1 MDERTG
7 RHKTFSEAQ
16 IWLIKRKMP
25 FLLLSEVQDHISEAQ
40 VPISEEQV
48 PLSEEQV
55 PPSKAQVSPSEA
67 QVPPSEAH
75 VPHSDSE
82 VSICYELLSRNIIY
96 AHFCRTVL
104 IYVFLRHIWSKM

>member
-1 MDERTG
+1 MVIKVMKTEVLVIKVLVAGCRKVLDPG
-7 RHKTFSEAQ
+7 IQYPRHKTFSEAQ

-67 QVPPSEAH
+67 QVPSSEA
-75 VPHSDSE
+75 
-82 VSICYELLSRNIIY
+82 L
-96 AHFCRTVL
+96 
-104 IYVFLRHIWSKM
+104 